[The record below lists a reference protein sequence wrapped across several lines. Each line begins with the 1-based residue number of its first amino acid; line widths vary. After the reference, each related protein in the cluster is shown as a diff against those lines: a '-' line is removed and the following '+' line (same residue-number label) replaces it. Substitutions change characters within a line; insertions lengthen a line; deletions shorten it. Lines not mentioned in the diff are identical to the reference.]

1 MRLGLRFDRYQVL
14 GSALALILAGGFC
27 APAAKADF
35 LAFTA
40 PTTGLN
46 TTAPDEGSV
55 NLGLVFTPNFT
66 FMVDALG
73 FYDGLGVTGSE
84 EVALYDSTGDLLAST
99 TVTLGGTLVNNY
111 LFQSITPVTLTAGDT
126 YTVDAFVA
134 TNGWTF
140 GPVGTVNGVTFSNDS
155 FLYSS
160 ALAFPTNTGGGGPVY
175 YGPNFEIVGANI
187 PEPGSFSLLLIAA
200 ALASF
205 VYFRKTWRTASS
217 R

>member
-1 MRLGLRFDRYQVL
+1 MRSGLRFDRYRIL
-14 GSALALILAGGFC
+14 GSALAFILVGGFC
-27 APAAKADF
+27 ASEAKADF

-46 TTAPDEGSV
+46 TVAADEGSV
-55 NLGLVFTPNFT
+55 NLGLVFTANTT

-84 EVALYDSTGDLLAST
+84 DVALYDSTGTLLAST
-99 TVTLGGTLVNNY
+99 TVTLGGTLVNSY
-111 LFQSITPVTLTAGDT
+111 LFQSITPVTLTSGDT

-140 GPVGTVNGVTFSNDS
+140 GPVGTVNGVTFDNNS

-160 ALAFPTNTGGGGPVY
+160 ALAFPTDTGGAGPVY
-175 YGPNFEIVGANI
+175 YGPNFEIVGSNV
-187 PEPGSFSLLLIAA
+187 PEPGSFGLLLIAA

-205 VYFRKTWRTASS
+205 MYFRKTLRTRSS